1 MLSSTFLFATDNI
14 IVADAQPAIVNDFGP
29 IELLPWIWTGFALE
43 NMTIL
48 SWGKAYGIFNMKW
61 IYIQHSALRS
71 GSAICGAAPTMDV
84 LVVGR
89 IIAGVGGS
97 GMYSGTL
104 SYVSILANEKE
115 KPVYVAGSTD
125 LWGIGS
131 VLGSVVGRVFAASP
145 PTWRWGCYINLVVGA
160 VFAPVYI
167 FLFPSVIPKPA
178 SSCCLTMV
186 TSFGGLVYDWESTAM
201 ITMWVVVS
209 VLLIASILALR
220 YHPGLA
226 KEDRLYPVHYLK
238 NPLMLNIQHQV
249 FLSSGIILVSTT
261 NETTNN
267 SNVYGYMILIGT
279 GCGCYIVAG
288 FAIAPGHTVPK
299 DMANLSTFQ
308 NTAVDK
314 FRNVLPNSSEE
325 QITQLVAG
333 TSSRAYKELSDED
346 QKLVIPEVTSAMTNE
361 WLMCAVAAALS
372 FVCSLLLYKPKAGSE
387 PASEKRT

>member
-249 FLSSGIILVSTT
+249 FLSSGIILSGTYYIPLYFQFVRVRQVTILNHEGSVLTVDRAIDHWTLACVS
-261 NETTNN
+261 
-267 SNVYGYMILIGT
+267 YL
-279 GCGCYIVAG
+279 
-288 FAIAPGHTVPK
+288 
-299 DMANLSTFQ
+299 
-308 NTAVDK
+308 
-314 FRNVLPNSSEE
+314 
-325 QITQLVAG
+325 
-333 TSSRAYKELSDED
+333 
-346 QKLVIPEVTSAMTNE
+346 
-361 WLMCAVAAALS
+361 
-372 FVCSLLLYKPKAGSE
+372 
-387 PASEKRT
+387 